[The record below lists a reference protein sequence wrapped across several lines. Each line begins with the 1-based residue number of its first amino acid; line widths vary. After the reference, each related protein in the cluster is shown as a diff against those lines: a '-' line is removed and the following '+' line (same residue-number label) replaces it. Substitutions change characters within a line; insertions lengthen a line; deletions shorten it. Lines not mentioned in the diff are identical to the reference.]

1 MRLFACVDGDVVVS
15 KLLEKRMAYQTV
27 DARNK
32 YFLFPVVFFYVEV
45 NVSNLAG
52 LLH

>member
-1 MRLFACVDGDVVVS
+1 VRLFARVNGDVVVS
-15 KLLEKRMAYQTV
+15 ELLEKRMAHQTV

-32 YFLFPVVFFYVEV
+32 YFLFPIVFFYVEV
-45 NVSNLAG
+45 DVSNLAS